1 MLGLLPLHTPPVP
14 PLAGSM
20 YLSNRKLRKVVA
32 VVVDALLALCPKASL
47 GAGRS
52 GAVDS

>member
-1 MLGLLPLHTPPVP
+1 MVQPGEGGE
-14 PLAGSM
+14 AGI
-20 YLSNRKLRKVVA
+20 YIEQEELTKVVA
-32 VVVDALLALCPKASL
+32 VAAVDALLALCPKASL

>member
-1 MLGLLPLHTPPVP
+1 MLGLLAPNPPS
-14 PLAGSM
+14 LSI
-20 YLSNRKLRKVVA
+20 YISNRKLGKVVA